1 MKGTACKQKLTLARV
16 RSSVQ
21 ALSENTYRDPP
32 GNAAAAVL
40 HISIAEVGPLSLS
53 ISLSLSLSL
62 CGRGMENFGK
72 HNKRDALN
80 NIRSGQ
86 RE

>member
-16 RSSVQ
+16 RFSVQ

-40 HISIAEVGPLSLS
+40 HISIAKVGPLFR
-53 ISLSLSLSL
+53 SLSLFLSL